1 MKKMLGLSL
10 LTILSLLLSGCR
22 EETQVLTVMT
32 PAGSPALSQLYIQQ
46 DSEHYLVDIVNGFD
60 PLIAAF
66 GSRSHDII
74 FAPTNL
80 GAKLYNSGTGYRFA
94 GTVVWGNYYLV
105 AKGMDTFDL
114 ASLEGE
120 TLIVFGQ
127 NSTSD
132 IIVKYLLAENGISAT
147 LTYVDAV
154 STATALFIG
163 DESLIILTAEPSLSV
178 LSAQIPDLQIID
190 LQTEYEAITGTDSY
204 PQAGVFVKDTLR
216 EDVIAGFLSN
226 LAYSVDRVN
235 TNPEEAENLAISLG
249 YGFSDGVLRS
259 AIPNSHLAFVD
270 AADSKPA
277 LETYFTM
284 ILEYNGAL
292 VGNRLP
298 DEDFYF
304 LP

>member
-1 MKKMLGLSL
+1 MKKILGFSL
-10 LTILSLLLSGCR
+10 LILFSLLLTGCR
-22 EETQVLTVMT
+22 GKTPVLTVMA

-46 DSEHYLVDIVNGFD
+46 DSEHYRVDIVNGSD

-66 GSRSHDII
+66 GSGSHDII

-80 GAKLYNSGTGYRFA
+80 GAKLYNTGTGYRFA

-105 AKGMDTFDL
+105 AKGRDTFDL
-114 ASLEGE
+114 ASLEGK
-120 TLIVFGQ
+120 TIVVFGQ

-132 IIVKYLLAENGISAT
+132 IIVKYLLAENGITAI

-154 STATALFIG
+154 STATAQFIG

-178 LSAQIPDLQIID
+178 LAARIPDLQVID
-190 LQTEYEAITGTDSY
+190 LQTEYETITGTDSY
-204 PQAGVFVKDTLR
+204 PQAGVFVKDSLATDL
-216 EDVIAGFLSN
+216 VIGFLSD
-226 LAYSVDRVN
+226 LADSVDLVN
-235 TNPEEAENLAISLG
+235 ANPEKAENLAISLE
-249 YGFSDGVLRS
+249 YGFSEGVLLS
-259 AIPNSHLAFVD
+259 AIPNSHMAFVD
-270 AADSKPA
+270 AAGSKPA